1 MQHKHRKRIAIGLVL
16 ALVMTAFPW
25 SAQITGGDTDALA
38 MGTGVGGVS
47 GDAQDSVSG
56 TSATGNSADDALLAE
71 EFDRLIEQA
80 AAEDGTL
87 HIIDG
92 ENTEQKGADIDGID
106 ASAINDGE
114 KAEQKSAGK
123 GRKTSAQ
130 SDKFDE
136 GTGDNNNGYAG
147 MPWESEAGLQVQ
159 WYLQD
164 IGALE
169 SWTKLENSGR
179 HPGQDIVVAVVDTGI
194 ETTHPDLKNQLWENT
209 VEKNG
214 KPGVDDDKNGYV
226 DDIYGPNIVNPSSPM
241 VDTHGH
247 GTQMAGIIAMEAGNG
262 GGVGVAYGAK
272 IMPVKVAISEEFSIG
287 DAIKGIQYAISNGAD
302 IISMSFA
309 TEVKSDAL
317 SSAIA
322 LAANKCVLV
331 AASGNENTN
340 TNKPSYPASYSGV
353 TGVMAHYKT
362 GVLTSFTNWDLD
374 PGNGVEYEISA
385 PGKDILC
392 PTLKGK
398 YYYEDG
404 TSHATAIVSG
414 AMAVA
419 LSELHAAGKY
429 PGPALFKR
437 YFLQNMKHT
446 TTPDALHMNL
456 IYRKLSLSDVIVNE
470 TVTLV
475 PVTASPEATQT
486 PVPTAAPT
494 AAPTTVPAP
503 TAEPATSPAATID
516 PSATSAPGTTEPET
530 TQAPDD
536 SITKFKK
543 GDIVAVGKNAKKAYY
558 VIKSTSK
565 QTVYYYKC
573 NVTGSRKEAK
583 IPKTVKLP
591 DGKTYTVTG
600 IRKKS
605 FKNTKKVKK
614 VIVYS
619 PLITKAMM
627 KKAIKGSK
635 VKKVIYK

>member
-38 MGTGVGGVS
+38 MGTGNGDFSDDMKNMES
-47 GDAQDSVSG
+47 GASP
-56 TSATGNSADDALLAE
+56 TGDSADDALAE

-80 AAEDGTL
+80 AAEDSTL

-92 ENTEQKGADIDGID
+92 EKKAQKSADMSDSVNAGT
-106 ASAINDGE
+106 INDGE
-114 KAEQKSAGK
+114 ESAQNSAGK
-123 GRKTSAQ
+123 ERKTSPH
-130 SDKFDE
+130 SDKLDE
-136 GTGDNNNGYAG
+136 GIGGYTG
-147 MPWESEAGLQVQ
+147 MPWESDVGIQVQ

-164 IGALE
+164 IEAFE
-169 SWTKLENSGR
+169 SWTKIENSGR

-194 ETTHPDLKNQLWENT
+194 DTTHPDIKNQLWENT

-214 KPGVDDDKNGYV
+214 KPGVDDDNNGYV
-226 DDIYGPNIVNPSSPM
+226 DDINGANIVSPSSPM

-247 GTQMAGIIAMEAGNG
+247 GTQMSGIIAMEAGNG
-262 GGVGVAYGAK
+262 GGVGVAYGAR
-272 IMPVKVAISEEFSIG
+272 IMPVKVAVSEEFSIQ
-287 DAIKGIQYAISNGAD
+287 DAIKGIQYAINNGAD

-317 SSAIA
+317 SAAIA

-331 AASGNENTN
+331 AASGNENLTTN
-340 TNKPSYPASYSGV
+340 TPSYPAAYSGV
-353 TGVMAHYKT
+353 TGVMAHDKT
-362 GVLTSFTNWDLD
+362 GALTSFTNWDID

-385 PGKDILC
+385 PGKSIVC
-392 PTLKGK
+392 PSLGGK

-404 TSHATAIVSG
+404 TSHATAVVSG

-419 LSELHAAGKY
+419 LSELHAVGKY

-437 YFLQNMKHT
+437 YFLQNMKHVT
-446 TTPDALHMNL
+446 AQEALHMNL
-456 IYRKLSLSDVIVNE
+456 VYRKLNLYDVIVNE
-470 TVTLV
+470 SVSLV
-475 PVTASPEATQT
+475 PVTDSPAPTQT
-486 PVPTAAPT
+486 PVPTVDPT
-494 AAPTTVPAP
+494 AAPVPTT
-503 TAEPATSPAATID
+503 EPVTSPAATID
-516 PSATSAPGTTEPET
+516 PSATSEPGT
-530 TQAPDD
+530 TQAPDEN
-536 SITKFKK
+536 ITKFKK
-543 GDIVAVGKNAKKAYY
+543 GDIVEVGKNAKKAYY
-558 VIKSTSK
+558 VIKNTSK
-565 QTVYYYKC
+565 RTVYYYKC
-573 NVTGSRKEAK
+573 NVKGSRKIAK

-591 DGKTYTVTG
+591 DGKPYTVTG

-605 FKNTKKVKK
+605 FKKTKKIKK